1 MGELLGPLDDQIII
15 LLQTFSPLLDLIFG
29 LITFFGDELFII
41 AIIVIIFFCIDKE
54 IAIRSAFLVVF
65 TGFITTSAKGVFGLK
80 RPYIVNDAEI
90 QGIPDI
96 IGQLP
101 EDYTFPSGHS
111 SNAGSFWTYLATRWR
126 NPSFWAIAIFMI
138 VIIPLSRSY
147 LGVHWPTDIIVGAL
161 LGISVALLFTY
172 FLPKIEVF
180 VNKTSPRTLGIFAI
194 VIPILGVIISYM
206 LTIGMGNEIEH
217 ADPSSLGGLFLGLA
231 VGYILENRYVNLKVK
246 EFRSNK
252 KILVYRG
259 IAGVIIILA
268 LYFGMSAIFKIL
280 FEGFPLEYISRFIRY
295 AILAFFGIFCL
306 PWLFS
311 TIEQKLLLEPGG
323 LAE

>member
-1 MGELLGPLDDQIII
+1 MGELLGPLDDQIIV
-15 LLQTFSPLLDLIFG
+15 LLQTFSPLLDLFFG

-41 AIIVIIFFCIDKE
+41 GIVVIIFFCIDKE

-65 TGFITTSAKGVFGLK
+65 TGFITTAAKGFFGLE
-80 RPYIVNDAEI
+80 RPYIVNNAEI
-90 QGIPDI
+90 KGIPDI

-126 NPSFWAIAIFMI
+126 NPSFWVVAILMI
-138 VIIPLSRSY
+138 VFIPLSRSY

-161 LGISVALLFTY
+161 LGISIALLFVY
-172 FLPKIEVF
+172 FLPMIEDF
-180 VNKTSPRTLGIFAI
+180 INRTSSMTLVIFAI

-206 LTIGMGNEIEH
+206 LTIGLGNEIEH
-217 ADPSSLGGLFLGLA
+217 ADPSSLGGLFTGLA

-252 KILVYRG
+252 KVLIYRG
-259 IAGVIIILA
+259 IVGVIIILG
-268 LYFGMSAIFKIL
+268 LYFGMSAIFGIL
-280 FEGFPLEYISRFIRY
+280 FEGFPLEQIARFVRY
-295 AILAFFGIFCL
+295 SILAFFGIFCL
-306 PWLFS
+306 PWLFA
-311 TIEQKLLLEPGG
+311 TIEQRFSLNPGG
-323 LAE
+323 